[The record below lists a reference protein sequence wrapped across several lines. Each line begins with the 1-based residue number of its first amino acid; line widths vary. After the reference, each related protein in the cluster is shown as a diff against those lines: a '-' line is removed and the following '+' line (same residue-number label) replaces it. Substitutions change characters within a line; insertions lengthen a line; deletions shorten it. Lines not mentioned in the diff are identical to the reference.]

1 MKQGDVGRTKKFV
14 ASNRI
19 DLTGQYFGRLK
30 VLCYYNTADDK
41 DRKAKWLCECAC
53 GRFKVISGKSLR
65 DGDTKSC
72 GCIKEEQKHPLCNT
86 RLHSIWKNMKTRCY
100 LPSKPCFKR
109 YGARGIVVCNDWKN
123 SFSSFAEWA
132 IGSGYRDSLTL
143 DRIDNNG
150 DYTPK
155 NCRWVT
161 RQRQSNNM
169 ASNHLVTF
177 NGRTQTLMDWS
188 RETGIPHSTLWKR
201 LKEGWTEEEALTI
214 KPTVGTNGY
223 NGERLRSRRA
233 DLESL

>member
-1 MKQGDVGRTKKFV
+1 MLGRCNNLKDQHYSTYGGRGIKVCKRWSGNDGFINFV
-14 ASNRI
+14 E
-19 DLTGQYFGRLK
+19 DMGEK
-30 VLCYYNTADDK
+30 PK
-41 DRKAKWLCECAC
+41 
-53 GRFKVISGKSLR
+53 GKS
-65 DGDTKSC
+65 
-72 GCIKEEQKHPLCNT
+72 I
-86 RLHSIWKNMKTRCY
+86 
-100 LPSKPCFKR
+100 
-109 YGARGIVVCNDWKN
+109 
-123 SFSSFAEWA
+123 
-132 IGSGYRDSLTL
+132 
-143 DRIDNNG
+143 DRIDNDG
-150 DYTPK
+150 GYTPE